1 MATMQDDSFS
11 QLEEKVLKAVRM
23 IQDLKTENGRLRQ
36 QREGL
41 EGEIAGLQQEHDRL
55 SRELEEARQA
65 AATVERFEES
75 RRIIEEKVGGL
86 LEKLDQIG

>member
-1 MATMQDDSFS
+1 MQDDSFS
-11 QLEEKVLKAVRM
+11 RLEEKVLRAVRM
-23 IQDLKTENGRLRQ
+23 IQDLKTENTRLRQ

-41 EGEIAGLQQEHDRL
+41 ESEIVGLQQEQERL
-55 SRELEEARQA
+55 ARELEDAHQA